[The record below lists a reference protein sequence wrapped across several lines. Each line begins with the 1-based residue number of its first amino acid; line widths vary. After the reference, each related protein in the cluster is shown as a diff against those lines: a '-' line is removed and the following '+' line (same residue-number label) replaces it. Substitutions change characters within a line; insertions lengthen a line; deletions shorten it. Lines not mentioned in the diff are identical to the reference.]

1 MLCSEILVRYGMD
14 VNAMD
19 HNNNTALDYLAWE
32 LGQKWYQISKGSS
45 ARCLFNSFNGILFK
59 LAVTALLC
67 IVHGQ
72 PDKVVLLA
80 TDLQFTTDYLW
91 PGSYSL

>member
-32 LGQKWYQISKGSS
+32 LGQKWYQISKGTF
-45 ARCLFNSFNGILFK
+45 ARCLFNMFNAILFK
-59 LAVTALLC
+59 VAVTGILC
-67 IVHGQ
+67 TIYCQ
-72 PDKVVLLA
+72 TDKVGVSIVLLA
-80 TDLQFTTDYLW
+80 IHL
-91 PGSYSL
+91 